1 MSVLTKD
8 ERYEIYRLTKRA
20 RGLYKAEKQALVFIG
35 EAQTMQDGVCRK
47 ALKSVEDF
55 GFGVRQTRFG
65 LHGRR
70 RNGKIEFP
78 GLIARGIV
86 SAVRNQKGGRA
97 PGGHGLPTAY
107 AINRDVLLMFIPD
120 IDDPLEKD
128 EPKGGPSWKKDEPL
142 GEPKEELMPPRS
154 CSSPS
159 SSLPTSLRAA
169 SDPSGESS
177 PRRGEETIVV
187 DDDGEAASQSP
198 TAASN
203 DFPLYSPPGNG
214 SNAAGAEMPA
224 APADGLALPPSS
236 GAPDRARPSENEKDK
251 SKDAGRENQPLSESP
266 DQEARTEQIISS
278 ARQRQLER
286 KASVAEIYREFKGVF
301 DRLTQ
306 ARKISLTWT
315 PPKESH
321 KQKAAE
327 LYRAIGLDAALSK
340 WEQFLIEGE
349 HDVPQQVF
357 DEELSK
363 TITFEVQRTWLLLCF
378 VNEHSV
384 PTE

>member
-1 MSVLTKD
+1 MSALTKD

-20 RGLYKAEKQALVFIG
+20 RGLNKAEKQALVFIG

-78 GLIARGIV
+78 GLLARGIV

-107 AINRDVLLMFIPD
+107 AINRDVLLTFIPD
-120 IDDPLEKD
+120 IDDPPEKD
-128 EPKGGPSWKKDEPL
+128 EPKGEPSSKKDEPL

-154 CSSPS
+154 CSSLS
-159 SSLPTSLRAA
+159 SSLTLNNC
-169 SDPSGESS
+169 PSVEPAGEGSE
-177 PRRGEETIVV
+177 GHVV
-187 DDDGEAASQSP
+187 DADGEAPSQSP
-198 TAASN
+198 AAGSGA
-203 DFPLYSPPGNG
+203 FPLYPPSGNG

-224 APADGLALPPSS
+224 APTDFLVLPPFAEASGPTRSS
-236 GAPDRARPSENEKDK
+236 GDENDK

-266 DQEARTEQIISS
+266 DQEDRADQIISA
-278 ARQRQLER
+278 ARQRQLDR
-286 KASVAEIYREFKGVF
+286 KASVAEIYRDFKAVF
-301 DRLTQ
+301 DRLI
-306 ARKISLTWT
+306 REEKIGLTWI

-321 KQKAAE
+321 KQKAAD
-327 LYRAIGLDAALSK
+327 LYRVIGRDVALRA
-340 WEQFLIEGE
+340 WEKFLIEGGDHE
-349 HDVPQQVF
+349 VPQWEL
-357 DEELSK
+357 DEESGER
-363 TITFEVQRTWLLLCF
+363 ITYQEQRTWLLLCF